1 MTSHELVTDP
11 VCGML
16 IHPSH
21 AEGSRTLDGLAYHFC
36 SQGCLL
42 KFDAD
47 GPAYVAASRV
57 DGFRTWQATVLT
69 HVNSAQRME
78 GEPPRM

>member
-16 IHPSH
+16 IHPSK
-21 AEGSRTLDGLAYHFC
+21 AAGVRTHESLTFHLC
-36 SQGCLL
+36 SHGCLL

-47 GPAYVAASRV
+47 GAAYVAASKV
-57 DGFRTWQATVLT
+57 EGYRTWQATVLT
-69 HVNSAQRME
+69 HVNSPQQTE
-78 GEPPRM
+78 QEPPSM